1 MSDPIQPPAARRPE
15 EALELVSQ
23 ALSDGDLEAAVA
35 QYEKTALLAYWPC
48 WPRGDDP
55 PGTPRQGW
63 PGVDDLRGTSRQD
76 WPRGD
81 EWQSLPGIA
90 DEDLY
95 GERDVRAVLTAF
107 MALRLPLAVRIVLVL
122 ESPELT
128 LVVCERRIAGT
139 DPDGTPVRLTGHG
152 CAMLRPQLDGSW
164 RIVADVWHV
173 GPEVP
178 LEPPEV
184 PLAPGREAVRREG
197 RGGPP
202 YLS

>member
-48 WPRGDDP
+48 WP
-55 PGTPRQGW
+55 
-63 PGVDDLRGTSRQD
+63 GVDDLRGTSRQG

-81 EWQSLPGIA
+81 EPESLPGIP

-178 LEPPEV
+178 LDPPEV
-184 PLAPGREAVRREG
+184 LLAPGREAVRREG
-197 RGGPP
+197 RGRPP
-202 YLS
+202 YFY